1 MAARRSLL
9 HIRRP
14 LCSMDTSTSTS
25 TSRKGKGKV
34 EVKQVRRG
42 HSYHDSLT
50 SLIQNASF
58 VALDAEMTGV
68 ASTPWRESFEWDSAD
83 VRFLKLRHS
92 ASRFALLQ
100 FGLCP
105 FIPQRDASSGVLSFV
120 AHPHTFHLSPSSS
133 SEGDDD
139 DDDDEFLCQ
148 TSSLHFLAAHRHDFN
163 TSLRHG
169 LSYLSRAREKAASA
183 APVPS
188 TESAIG
194 FRHLIDLLSSHNK
207 LIVGHNCILDIA
219 HMFDKFIAPIPSTM
233 EQFMKEVHQIFPNIV
248 DTKHIINA
256 NQTVQLLMRNKSK
269 SLSSAFSS
277 LCPTISSGGSHRS
290 VRASDVNVKVQ
301 AHDNEGSSLFNSG
314 AKHEAG
320 YDAFMTGCVF
330 SQLCVHVGIKF
341 DQVLSN
347 PSISD
352 PLQSNVK
359 LKPYL
364 NHLYPTWN
372 SGTVLDFTTGTE
384 KPEGTYKQK
393 YPKVE
398 LKNIVLIWGF
408 SSVLKY
414 KNLKGC
420 IAKVFGPDSV
430 ISVFFIDTTAA
441 LIQFKKE
448 EFVKDFLALKENLER
463 RKYDPIS
470 ILHPL
475 SVIFEGGNTKAGD
488 YNTYKDVIAY
498 NQSKVLFTDQAD
510 ASGVAC

>member
-9 HIRRP
+9 LLRRP
-14 LCSMDTSTSTS
+14 LCSMGTS
-25 TSRKGKGKV
+25 TSRKV

-42 HSYHDSLT
+42 DSYYDSLA

-68 ASTPWRESFEWDSAD
+68 VSTPWRESFEWDSAD

-105 FIPQRDASSGVLSFV
+105 FIPQRDASSGVVSFV
-120 AHPHTFHLSPSSS
+120 AHPHTFHLSPSSD
-133 SEGDDD
+133 GDYDN
-139 DDDDEFLCQ
+139 DDDEFLCQ
-148 TSSLHFLAAHRHDFN
+148 TSSLQFLAAHHLDFN

-169 LSYLSRAREKAASA
+169 LSYLSRAQEKAAAA
-183 APVPS
+183 APALCN
-188 TESAIG
+188 ESAVG

-233 EQFMKEVHQIFPNIV
+233 EQFMKEVHHFFPNII

-277 LCPTISSGGSHRS
+277 LCPTISSSRFHRS
-290 VRASDVNVKVQ
+290 DRASDVDVKVQ
-301 AHDNEGSSLFNSG
+301 AHVDEGSSLFNSG

-330 SQLCVHVGIKF
+330 TQLCVHLGIKF
-341 DQVLSN
+341 DQVLSD

-393 YPKVE
+393 YPKVVFE
-398 LKNIVLIWGF
+398 NIVLVWGF
-408 SSVLKY
+408 TSVLKY

-430 ISVFFIDTTAA
+430 ISVFFIDSTAV

-448 EFVKDFLALKENLER
+448 EFVKDFLALKESLER
-463 RKYDPIS
+463 QKDDPIS

-488 YNTYKDVIAY
+488 YNTYKDVIAC
-498 NQSKVLFTDQAD
+498 NLSKVLFKDQAE
-510 ASGVAC
+510 ASGVVC

>member
-1 MAARRSLL
+1 MAARRGLL
-9 HIRRP
+9 LRRP
-14 LCSMDTSTSTS
+14 LCSMATS
-25 TSRKGKGKV
+25 TSRKGKV

-42 HSYHDSLT
+42 DSYHDSLT
-50 SLIQNASF
+50 SLIQSASF

-68 ASTPWRESFEWDSAD
+68 ASTPWRDSFEWDSAD

-105 FIPQRDASSGVLSFV
+105 FIPQRDASSGVVSFV

-133 SEGDDD
+133 SEGDY

-148 TSSLHFLAAHRHDFN
+148 TSSLHFLATHRHDFN

-169 LSYLSRAREKAASA
+169 LPYLSRAREKAVA
-183 APVPS
+183 APPALR
-188 TESAIG
+188 TESCAVG

-233 EQFMKEVHQIFPNIV
+233 EQFMKEVHQIFPNII

-277 LCPTISSGGSHRS
+277 LCPTISSAGYHRS

-301 AHDNEGSSLFNSG
+301 AHDDEGSSLFNSG

-330 SQLCVHVGIKF
+330 TQLCVHLGITF
-341 DQVLSN
+341 DQCLSD

-398 LKNIVLIWGF
+398 LKNIVLLWGF

-430 ISVFFIDTTAA
+430 ISVFFIDATAA
-441 LIQFKKE
+441 LIQFRKE
-448 EFVKDFLALKENLER
+448 EFVKDFLALKESLER
-463 RKYDPIS
+463 RKDDPIS

-488 YNTYKDVIAY
+488 YNTYKDVIAC
-498 NQSKVLFTDQAD
+498 NQSKVLFKDQAD